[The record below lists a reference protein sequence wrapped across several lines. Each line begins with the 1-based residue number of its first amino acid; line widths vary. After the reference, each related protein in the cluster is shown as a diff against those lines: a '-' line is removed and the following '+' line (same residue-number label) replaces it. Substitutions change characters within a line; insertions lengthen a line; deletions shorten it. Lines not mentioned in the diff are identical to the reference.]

1 MNINVNITVP
11 VIESDNEVLQQSRP
25 RANASPQA
33 EDEGMGAFLQLPTL
47 GDARDER
54 FNQGFLDGW
63 LSACNHWVSYSRIER
78 EPPMIYLYPYRRDFE
93 RSECPLS
100 RCVPADD
107 HSDLGGG
114 LGRNQIPQIQQSQA
128 AQDANLAHA
137 LPRGLGFDNLNTRE
151 LWGTYE
157 DGLEETHEVGPASVA
172 HQPSEGVES
181 SVSNHASPETSEV
194 TPISQTGFGCVA
206 VVKGGPRPE
215 PTLPVP
221 ARIEIQG
228 VKPNSILQRHLNSG
242 YSLEHYHL
250 PVGASCLPHAP
261 RSSKGRGIPGRSR
274 SCQVRR

>member
-157 DGLEETHEVGPASVA
+157 DGLEETHEVGPASGA

-194 TPISQTGFGCVA
+194 NSNITNRVWMR
-206 VVKGGPRPE
+206 GGGERGPKTRADAPGPGPYRDSRSKTQLNSPASPEFRIFPRA
-215 PTLPVP
+215 LPVT
-221 ARIEIQG
+221 RGSE
-228 VKPNSILQRHLNSG
+228 
-242 YSLEHYHL
+242 L
-250 PVGASCLPHAP
+250 PP
-261 RSSKGRGIPGRSR
+261 SR
-274 SCQVRR
+274 SEKQQGTRHTGKK

>member
-93 RSECPLS
+93 RN
-100 RCVPADD
+100 
-107 HSDLGGG
+107 LGGG

-157 DGLEETHEVGPASVA
+157 DGLEETHEVGPASGA

-194 TPISQTGFGCVA
+194 NSNITNRVWMR
-206 VVKGGPRPE
+206 GGGERGPKTRADAPGPGPYRDSRSKTQLNSPASPEFRIFPRA
-215 PTLPVP
+215 LPVT
-221 ARIEIQG
+221 RGSE
-228 VKPNSILQRHLNSG
+228 
-242 YSLEHYHL
+242 L
-250 PVGASCLPHAP
+250 PP
-261 RSSKGRGIPGRSR
+261 SR
-274 SCQVRR
+274 SEKQQGTRHTGKK